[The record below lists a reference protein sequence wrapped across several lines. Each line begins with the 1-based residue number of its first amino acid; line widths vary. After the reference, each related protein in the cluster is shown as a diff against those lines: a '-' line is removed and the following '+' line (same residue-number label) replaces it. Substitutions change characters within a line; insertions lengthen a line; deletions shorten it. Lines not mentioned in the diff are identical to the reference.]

1 MNYFFRLLKY
11 LKPHKK
17 NIIISLISLVI
28 VGITSSGT
36 AYLVKPVL
44 DDIFINK
51 NVHMLYLIPIVV
63 ILLYLIKG
71 FFDFLQSYFI
81 GYIGQR
87 IITDIRQELF
97 ENIMFF
103 PMNYF
108 NKTPTGTIISRL
120 IYDVSLLQNAVT
132 NSLSGIIKDSVT
144 IVSLMVVAFIREPV
158 LASITFYILPIAVF
172 PVIKLGKKSKKVS
185 KKNQEQAGGLSSS
198 IHESI
203 TGIKIVKAFLSEKLE
218 IDKFK
223 EENERFFKTIM
234 KKIKYR
240 AISSP
245 LMELIGAFAA
255 AFVIWY
261 GGYQVIKGNS
271 TPGVFFSF
279 LTAVFMMY
287 QPIKG
292 ISKRNFQ
299 IQESVAAAE
308 RIFTLIDKE
317 KEKDTGKIEFKEFK
331 RCIKFENVYFKY
343 NKESVEYDLKD
354 INLEIPKKK
363 KIALVGES
371 GGGKSTIVNLIPR
384 FYDVDKGRILIDDID
399 IREYTLT
406 SLRKNIS
413 IVSQDI
419 ILFNDTI
426 ENNIKYGKPDATFE
440 EIVEAAKSANAYDF
454 IIKLPEGFKTNI
466 GEKGIRLS
474 GGEKQ
479 RISIARAFLKNSP
492 ILLLDE
498 ATASLDSEA
507 EKEVQKALEKLLK
520 DKTAIIV
527 AHRLSTIIDCDVIYV
542 LKNGEIVEQGTHN
555 ELIKHKREYFR
566 LYTLQTRLES

>member
-1 MNYFFRLLKY
+1 MNHFLRLLNY
-11 LKPHKK
+11 LKPHKSK
-17 NIIISLISLVI
+17 IVISLISLII
-28 VGITSSGT
+28 VGLTSSGT

-51 NVHMLYLIPIVV
+51 NVHMLYIIPVVV

-71 FFDFLQSYFI
+71 IFDFLQSYFI

-87 IITDIRQELF
+87 IITDIRKELF
-97 ENIMFF
+97 ENIIFL
-103 PMNYF
+103 PMKYF

-120 IYDVSLLQNAVT
+120 LYDVSLLQSAVT
-132 NSLSGIIKDSVT
+132 NSVSGLIKDGVT
-144 IVSLMVVAFIREPV
+144 VISLIVVAFIREPV
-158 LASITFYILPIAVF
+158 LASITLYVLPIAVL

-185 KKNQEQAGGLSSS
+185 KKNQEQAGGISTTA
-198 IHESI
+198 HESI
-203 TGIKIVKAFLSEKLE
+203 TGIKVVKAFLSEKIE
-218 IDKFK
+218 IQKFVK
-223 EENERFFKTIM
+223 ENEQFFKTIM

-240 AISSP
+240 ALSSP

-261 GGYQVIKGNS
+261 GGFQVIKGNS

-292 ISKRNFQ
+292 ISKKNFQ
-299 IQESVAAAE
+299 LQESIAAAE

-317 KEKDTGKIEFKEFK
+317 KEMDTGTIEFSEFKEGIRFK
-331 RCIKFENVYFKY
+331 NVYFKY
-343 NKESVEYDLKD
+343 SEDEDYAIKNINMIIEKNKKV
-354 INLEIPKKK
+354 
-363 KIALVGES
+363 ALVGES
-371 GGGKSTIVNLIPR
+371 GGGKSTIIQLIPR
-384 FYDVDKGRILIDDID
+384 FYDVDKGEILIDDIN
-399 IREYTLT
+399 IKNYTLK

-413 IVSQDI
+413 LVSQDI

-440 EIVEAAKSANAYDF
+440 EVVEAARAANAYDF
-454 IIKLPEGFKTNI
+454 IMNLPDGFKTNI
-466 GEKGIRLS
+466 GEKGVRLS

-479 RISIARAFLKNSP
+479 RISIARAFLKNAP

-498 ATASLDSEA
+498 ATASLDSES
-507 EKEVQKALEKLLK
+507 EKEVQKALENLLIG
-520 DKTAIIV
+520 KTALII
-527 AHRLSTIIDCDVIYV
+527 AHRLSTIVNCDLIYV
-542 LKNGEIVEQGTHN
+542 LKNGEIVESGTHN
-555 ELIKHKREYFR
+555 ELLKKDGEYAR
-566 LYTLQTRLES
+566 LYKMQFNV